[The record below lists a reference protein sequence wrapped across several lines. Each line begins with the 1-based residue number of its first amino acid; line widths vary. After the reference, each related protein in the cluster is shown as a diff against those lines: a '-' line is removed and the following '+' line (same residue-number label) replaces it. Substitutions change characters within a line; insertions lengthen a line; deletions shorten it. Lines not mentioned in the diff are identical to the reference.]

1 MSGTLGRTRYDF
13 AWEILRVFI
22 EGDSPIDLPALAF
35 DERREARKFLA
46 DYGYDLDQEDERDE
60 AHRVHLEAVAFIKR
74 YFSDGLTLPAE
85 VERPQDLV
93 DLLMWASS
101 PERDSLQMWS
111 CAVLRV
117 MHTVSHLNHT
127 IRSEFYHE
135 IKRQILDRF
144 SHHIFKDG
152 ETGRLSLGRG
162 PEAVPLEGVYF
173 KEDKSRDSL
182 ILKLL
187 HKPNNVAQD
196 VYDRL
201 GIKLVVPEQLDALM
215 VLRYMRKHNLVI
227 FANVTPGR
235 SRNNMLDLDQFHH
248 RFEEENPPELD
259 FEDYAVQH
267 HHERVQ
273 APDLVL
279 ENPYSSPEY
288 RSIRFTCRHLVKVQ
302 SPTFKMAQK
311 MRAYLQRFHVG
322 PELEAMLEELEER
335 SPREQHFL
343 FPFEVQL
350 MDLHNHGQSL
360 NGASSHD
367 EYKARQLKAARL
379 RVMGNLLKPS

>member
-1 MSGTLGRTRYDF
+1 MSGTLGTRYDF
-13 AWEILRVFI
+13 AWGILGVFI
-22 EGDSPIDLPALAF
+22 EGESPIDLPAMAF
-35 DERREARKFLA
+35 SERVEARKFMA
-46 DYGYDLDQEDERDE
+46 EYGYDLDHEHDRDE

-74 YFSDGLTLPAE
+74 YFCDDELTVMGE
-85 VERPQDLV
+85 VERPQDLA
-93 DLLMWASS
+93 DLLVWASR
-101 PERDSLQMWS
+101 PERDPLQAWS

-117 MHTVSHLNHT
+117 MHTISHLNHT

-144 SHHIFKDG
+144 SHHIFKDP
-152 ETGRLSLGRG
+152 ETGQLSLGRG
-162 PEAVPLEGVYF
+162 PDQVPLEGIYF
-173 KEDKSRDSL
+173 KEDKSRVSL

-201 GIKLVVPEQLDALM
+201 GIKLVVPEQIDALL
-215 VLRYMRKHNLVI
+215 VLRYMRVHNLII

-235 SRNNMLDLDQFHH
+235 SRNNMLDLERFHA
-248 RFEEENPPELD
+248 RFEQERSPHQT
-259 FEDYAVQH
+259 FEDFALQH
-267 HHERVQ
+267 HDESPD
-273 APDLVL
+273 APPPLLD
-279 ENPYSSPEY
+279 NPYSSPDY

-311 MRAYLQRFHVG
+311 FRAYLQRFHAG

-335 SPREQHFL
+335 SPREQQFL
-343 FPFEVQL
+343 FPYEVQI
-350 MDLHNHGQSL
+350 MDSENYRHSL
-360 NGASSHD
+360 QGASSHE

-379 RVMGNLLKPS
+379 RIMGPLLRRA

>member
-1 MSGTLGRTRYDF
+1 MSGTLGTRYDF
-13 AWEILRVFI
+13 AWGILGVFI
-22 EGDSPIDLPALAF
+22 EGESPIDLPAMAF
-35 DERREARKFLA
+35 TERAEARKFLA
-46 DYGYDLDQEDERDE
+46 EYGYDLENEDERDE
-60 AHRVHLEAVAFIKR
+60 AVRVHLEAVAFIKR
-74 YFSDGLTLPAE
+74 YFCDDELTVPSE
-85 VERPQDLV
+85 VERPHDLS
-93 DLLMWASS
+93 DLLVWASR
-101 PERDSLQMWS
+101 PERDALQAWS

-144 SHHIFKDG
+144 SHHIFKDAD
-152 ETGRLSLGRG
+152 TGQLSLGRG
-162 PEAVPLEGVYF
+162 DDAVPLEGIYF

-201 GIKLVVPEQLDALM
+201 GIKLVVPEQVDALM
-215 VLRYMRKHNLVI
+215 VLRYMRVNNLVI

-235 SRNNMLDLDQFHH
+235 SRNNMLDLQRFHA
-248 RFEEENPPELD
+248 RFEQERTPD
-259 FEDYAVQH
+259 QSFEDFALQH
-267 HHERVQ
+267 HDESSE
-273 APDLVL
+273 APPLQL
-279 ENPYSSPEY
+279 ENPYSSPDY

-302 SPTFKMAQK
+302 SPTHKMAQK
-311 MRAYLQRFHVG
+311 FRAYLQRFHVG
-322 PELEAMLEELEER
+322 PELEALLEEMEER

-343 FPFEVQL
+343 FPFEIQI
-350 MDLHNHGQSL
+350 MDSENYRHSL
-360 NGASSHD
+360 QGASSHD

-379 RVMGNLLKPS
+379 RIMGPLIRRA